1 MQQAIIGAG
10 LVSIVYVEIDG
21 SAPHISL
28 TFDLWNNSNVQ
39 VFKPWSKG
47 TSGWDMMF
55 NAGVTHVARLEDN
68 FPGGYC
74 LFDKD
79 HLF

>member
-10 LVSIVYVEIDG
+10 LVSIVYVENDG

-39 VFKPWSKG
+39 IFKPWSKE
-47 TSGWDMMF
+47 TSG
-55 NAGVTHVARLEDN
+55 
-68 FPGGYC
+68 
-74 LFDKD
+74 
-79 HLF
+79 